1 MVRGGIDTHTPFP
14 SKSAVSTIKPYTE
27 DHDPPAQNYSGG
39 LTSAAIKANREREK
53 LNSAV
58 QKHKSSKMRS
68 FVEVPSTGNEVE

>member
-1 MVRGGIDTHTPFP
+1 MVRGGTDTQTTFT
-14 SKSAVSTIKPYTE
+14 SKSAVSTVKPFTE

-39 LTSAAIKANREREK
+39 LASATIKANKEREN

-68 FVEVPSTGNEVE
+68 FVEVPNTS